1 VVGEGTRLGEAAIV
15 ENAVVGARATVGAGS
30 VVVGS
35 VVGDEAH
42 LGDGC
47 EVRNLAVIGP
57 GAALGAGNELDHGLR
72 VGADQ
77 RIPDKALR
85 FS

>member
-1 VVGEGTRLGEAAIV
+1 MS
-15 ENAVVGARATVGAGS
+15 ARAPPSGAGS

-35 VVGDEAH
+35 VVGDEAE
-42 LGDGC
+42 LGEGC
-47 EVRNLAVIGP
+47 EVRNLAVVGP
-57 GAALGAGNELDHGLR
+57 GAVLGAGNELDHGLR

-77 RIPDKALR
+77 RIPDSALR